1 MASRPDGFEAW
12 PIIVPADGAPRRRP
26 PPTSTVRRFVAR
38 NIEIKAK
45 IDSLGALAQR
55 VARLATEGP
64 VEIAQDDTFFRC
76 EAGRLKL
83 RAFSATEGELIFYRR
98 SDEPGPK
105 ASFYLRSRTSDPASL
120 REALSLAY
128 GQAGRVV
135 KARTLFL
142 VGRTRVHLDDV
153 QGLGQFMELEVV
165 LDDGEADE
173 SGVREAQALMAQ
185 LGIQPSQ
192 LIQGAYVDLLARPG
206 A

>member
-45 IDSLGALAQR
+45 IDSLSALAQR

-83 RAFSATEGELIFYRR
+83 RTFSATEGELIFYRR
-98 SDEPGPK
+98 
-105 ASFYLRSRTSDPASL
+105 T
-120 REALSLAY
+120 
-128 GQAGRVV
+128 V
-135 KARTLFL
+135 
-142 VGRTRVHLDDV
+142 DDV

-173 SGVREAQALMAQ
+173 SGVREAQALMMQ
-185 LGIQPSQ
+185 LGIEPSQ
-192 LIQGAYVDLLARPG
+192 LLQGAYVDLLARSG